1 MNAKYE
7 FVPGDEKVIAPGRT
21 VKRIRALVAI
31 SYFCSAGSLGGY
43 IESEKSL
50 DTSGNAWV
58 SGNARVYGNARV
70 SDNAWVYNNA
80 QVSDNAKVYGNA
92 WVYGDAQV
100 SGNARVYGDA
110 RVSGNAQVSDNAQ
123 VSGNTWVCG
132 DAQVSDNAQVSGN
145 ARVYGDAQVY
155 GFGWVYGDAQV
166 SGNAR
171 VSGNAQIVWFSN
183 VGSENGTL
191 TVYNAKDNTIEVTR
205 GCFKGTIDEFLSASE
220 KKHDEQTHLEYRLLI
235 EVAYSRIT
243 RAQGV
248 TPWY

>member
-58 SGNARVYGNARV
+58 SG
-70 SDNAWVYNNA
+70 
-80 QVSDNAKVYGNA
+80 
-92 WVYGDAQV
+92 DAQV
-100 SGNARVYGDA
+100 SGNAQVYGDA
-110 RVSGNAQVSDNAQ
+110 L
-123 VSGNTWVCG
+123 
-132 DAQVSDNAQVSGN
+132 
-145 ARVYGDAQVY
+145 
-155 GFGWVYGDAQV
+155 
-166 SGNAR
+166 
-171 VSGNAQIVWFSN
+171 IVWFSH

-205 GCFKGTIDEFLSASE
+205 GCFKGTINEFLAASE

-243 RAQGV
+243 RARSNQ
-248 TPWY
+248 